1 MDEKNQFGQGILYT
15 FTNYVYAFLLTNIYF
30 VLTNGLFIFFF
41 MTLEPSFSNILLYFL
56 ALIPTGPAVAALY
69 YSMEKLVRT
78 KELSPTHD
86 FFYGFKK
93 NIKDILSIWFPILL
107 VYFILIVDLQ
117 YLRQTP
123 TELNQILSIVIF
135 VLIVLWTMLILNA
148 VAISSRFKFRMRD
161 IWKLSVYYSF
171 MKVKNTVGN
180 MLILF
185 ILAFITTITTD
196 FLILFVSSI
205 VFYLLALNTK
215 EMLLDIET
223 NFLKTSSKH
232 TNQQLE

>member
-232 TNQQLE
+232 TDQQLE

>member
-69 YSMEKLVRT
+69 FSMEKLVRT

-93 NIKDILSIWFPILL
+93 NVKDILSIWFPILL

-148 VAISSRFKFRMRD
+148 VALSSRFKFRMRD
-161 IWKLSVYYSF
+161 VWKLSVYYSF

-215 EMLLDIET
+215 EMLSDIET
-223 NFLKTSSKH
+223 NFLKTSPKH
-232 TNQQLE
+232 TDQQLE

>member
-196 FLILFVSSI
+196 FLILFVTSF

-232 TNQQLE
+232 TDQ